1 MSAPKQS
8 EVQNKLLRLL
18 PSSDFDLMA
27 QDLEYVD
34 LPRGMQLALMGEAI
48 EHVYFMESGIGSVV
62 TTTPEGNHAEAGIFG
77 FDGYVPTTALGG
89 VHVSPHDVNI
99 QVAGDGH
106 RIPYGAFQQ
115 WMKKNES
122 LAKVVTRSME
132 AFAVQLA
139 YTAASNALH
148 EVNERLAR
156 WILMCDDRVSG
167 NELPLTHEY
176 ISVMLAVRRP
186 SVTTALHVLEGN
198 GFIKSTRGVIAIRDR
213 SGLEEF
219 ARDAYGKP
227 EEEYRRL
234 MKDLF

>member
-1 MSAPKQS
+1 MAGDDMSAPKQS

-18 PSSDFDLMA
+18 PSSDFDLIT
-27 QDLEYVD
+27 QDLEYVH
-34 LPRGMQLALMGEAI
+34 LPRGMPLAVMGEAI

-99 QVAGDGH
+99 QAAGDGH

-115 WMKKNES
+115 WMKRSES
-122 LAKVVTRSME
+122 LAAVVTRSME

-167 NELPLTHEY
+167 AELPLTHEY
-176 ISVMLAVRRP
+176 ISVMLASSPSGTAAVGGVRP
-186 SVTTALHVLEGN
+186 
-198 GFIKSTRGVIAIRDR
+198 
-213 SGLEEF
+213 
-219 ARDAYGKP
+219 
-227 EEEYRRL
+227 
-234 MKDLF
+234 